1 MKALIIVD
9 VQNDFCPGG
18 SLPVPEG
25 EKVVPVINKLRSR
38 FDFVIATK
46 DWHPKNH
53 ASFAS
58 NNPGKKP
65 GDVIDLHGKPHILWP
80 DHCVQE
86 TRGSDF
92 KNGLDIRSNDIVI
105 FKGTDPQIDSYSGF
119 FDNEKKSK
127 TELGAILKKNKID
140 AIFITGLATDYCVK
154 ATALDGLSL
163 GYKVFVIEDAVRGV
177 NLKSDDSKNAIE
189 EMKQKGAG
197 IIKSTS
203 V

>member
-25 EKVVPVINKLRSR
+25 EKVVPVINKLRSK

-53 ASFAS
+53 VSFAS

-65 GDVIDLHGKPHILWP
+65 GDVIQLHGKPQILWP
-80 DHCVQE
+80 DHCVQDSF
-86 TRGSDF
+86 GSDF
-92 KNGLDIRSNDIVI
+92 KKGLDIRSNDIII

-119 FDNEKKSK
+119 FDNDKKSK

-140 AIFITGLATDYCVK
+140 TIYIAGIATDYCVK

-163 GYKVFVIEDAVRGV
+163 GYTVFVIEDAVRGV
-177 NLKSDDSKNAIE
+177 NLKPGDSKNAIE
-189 EMKQKGAG
+189 EMKQKGAQ
-197 IIKSTS
+197 IINSTS

>member
-25 EKVVPVINKLRSR
+25 EKVVPVINKLRSK

-53 ASFAS
+53 VSFAS

-65 GDVIDLHGKPHILWP
+65 GDVIQLHGKPQILWP
-80 DHCVQE
+80 DHCVQDSF
-86 TRGSDF
+86 GSDF
-92 KNGLDIRSNDIVI
+92 KKGLDIRSNDIII

-119 FDNEKKSK
+119 FDNDKKSK

-140 AIFITGLATDYCVK
+140 TIYIAGLATDYCVK

-163 GYKVFVIEDAVRGV
+163 GYTVFVIEDAVRGV
-177 NLKSDDSKNAIE
+177 NLKPGDSKNAIE
-189 EMKQKGAG
+189 EMKQKGAQ
-197 IIKSTS
+197 IINSTS

>member
-25 EKVVPVINKLRSR
+25 EKVVPVINKLRSK

-65 GDVIDLHGKPHILWP
+65 GDVIELHGKPQILWP

-105 FKGTDPQIDSYSGF
+105 VKGTDPQIDSYSGF

-127 TELGAILKKNKID
+127 TELGDILKNKKVDMIYI
-140 AIFITGLATDYCVK
+140 AGIATDYCVK

-163 GYKVFVIEDAVRGV
+163 GYMVFVIEDAVRGV
-177 NLKSDDSKNAIE
+177 NLKP
-189 EMKQKGAG
+189 G
-197 IIKSTS
+197 
-203 V
+203 